1 MPLPSKGDYIQYYW
15 IEDTCHRGHT
25 DGDGWKLFYVITIGS
40 RWITMLNLSNLCICR
55 VSRTI
60 DMTNIKHVAA
70 RYYAKLPSYI
80 GRVAEMRGRFG
91 LQVSQVAIRKALA
104 LNGV

>member
-1 MPLPSKGDYIQYYW
+1 MPSKGDYIQYYW
-15 IEDTCHRGHT
+15 TEDTCHRGYS
-25 DGDGWKLFYVITIGS
+25 DGDGWKMFYVITIGS

-60 DMTNIKHVAA
+60 EMRNIRPVPH
-70 RYYAKLPSYI
+70 YYHTKLPQYI
-80 GRVAEMRGRFG
+80 ARVLETRERYG